1 MDNSIILTI
10 INLVGK
16 NKTNDI
22 IDRGFL
28 DQTINLNEED
38 ILSCLKKYKEID
50 TEFDIP
56 SLEEVKISIEDSV
69 KVLLESEKL
78 GIKATN
84 IFNEDF
90 PSKLKDIKDRSI
102 LIFYRGDLSCL
113 YEKNSIAII
122 GTRTPTEKGQ
132 QIGEALGYFYA
143 KEGFVIV
150 SGLANGCD
158 TAGHIGCLKANG
170 KTVATLPCG
179 LDKCYPNDNNDLA
192 DEIVQNGGCLISEY
206 KIGTNPSSENFIERD
221 RLQAALSL
229 GVLVVECAVECGTM
243 HTVGFA
249 ESYNKKIAVSLH
261 KDVEEDIDTVKG
273 NLYLLENKKAI
284 GLKDIND
291 YRRYKNILL
300 GYKIYC

>member
-192 DEIVQNGGCLISEY
+192 DEIVKNGGCLISEY

-261 KDVEEDIDTVKG
+261 KDVEEDINTVKG

>member
-192 DEIVQNGGCLISEY
+192 DEIVKNGGCLISEY

-273 NLYLLENKKAI
+273 NLYLIENKKAI

-300 GYKIYC
+300 VYKIYC

>member
-56 SLEEVKISIEDSV
+56 SLEEVKASIEDSV

-192 DEIVQNGGCLISEY
+192 DEIVKNGGCLISEY